1 MDFAT
6 NPVDGTRIFFTST
19 GADTGPPVL
28 LVHGS
33 LLSHQIW
40 RTFGYVRALRDS
52 HRLILVDQRGH
63 GRSDKPRESAAYSM
77 DLITGDLLAVLDAT
91 ETETVDYVGYSFG
104 GRTGLHLAARA
115 PHRMRSLIAGGAS
128 AAPQKGALD
137 GLFFPNSADVLE
149 ERGMEAFIEEWST
162 RRIFP
167 VDSGTRAAFMR
178 NDALALAAYFRASDA
193 DPGLPDEA
201 LTSMSVPTTMFVGS
215 EDVDRIDDTRRAA
228 ALIPGAAL
236 HVIRGY
242 DHSTTVAAPEA
253 VNLVKAALLSTHG

>member
-6 NPVDGTRIFFTST
+6 NPVDGTRIFHTTT
-19 GADTGPPVL
+19 GAGPPVL

-40 RTFGYVRALRDS
+40 RTFGYVRALRDT

-63 GRSDKPRESAAYSM
+63 GRSDKPRDVASYSM

-91 ETETVDYVGYSFG
+91 DTETVDYVGYSFG
-104 GRTGLHLAARA
+104 GRSGLHLASRA
-115 PHRMRSLIAGGAS
+115 PHRLRSLIAGGAS

-149 ERGMEAFIEEWST
+149 HRGMDAFIEEWSK

-167 VDSGTRAAFMR
+167 VDSGTRAAFMK
-178 NDALALAAYFRASDA
+178 NDPLALAAYFRASDA
-193 DPGLPDEA
+193 DPGLPDSA
-201 LTSMSVPTTMFVGS
+201 LTSMSVPTMMFVGT
-215 EDVDRIDDTRRAA
+215 EDTARIDDTRRAA
-228 ALIPGAAL
+228 ALIPGADL
-236 HVIRGY
+236 HEIRGY
-242 DHSTTVAAPEA
+242 DHGTTVAAPEA
-253 VNLVKAALLSTHG
+253 VELVKAALCG